1 MTLLLTLFALL
12 PQNYVNLLLAR
23 DFNGAVKYCEEMIT
37 KDKSPTWR
45 IELGDAYLY
54 GLEDFAKAADV
65 YAGILKDYKQKDGS
79 VYYRYGLTLEH
90 NEDFLNAAKQYE
102 IVATRYRKA
111 PLDSF
116 ALTGVERCFKKNYQD
131 IVATINGYN
140 ITRLELDDRLATPSA
155 YATKDE
161 KAILD
166 NIILE
171 RLLYINGL
179 KYGAREVEYFKLT
192 IPTTQRNLLL
202 EELRANLVVIKAKP
216 TEKQLRAYFNKNRQ
230 FYKLQEEIHGKEIV
244 VESESLVKFLLDSL
258 TKDEAS
264 FDTLAKLYSTAPTRN
279 AGGNMGIVYKGTK
292 PKEIEPALFAAK
304 VNVLTGPLPQENKKF
319 GIYLVTQHLPE
330 HLRAYKDCRTQLES
344 SVNAENVR
352 TLDDK
357 LLKDLRAQARIEVF
371 KDSIAVNE
379 SLLTPTRVIGQING
393 LAITWADADRRNI
406 EQPSFAK
413 VDMGKPDDVVKIF
426 NIMADDLLKL
436 NVALRNKYFLYEG
449 YYTQLKERER
459 QLMEQTLYNKIVL
472 DAVKIDST
480 AIAAFY
486 QQHKEEYKVFESVDC
501 QELVVKDRKLAENF
515 RKQVLIDPTQFDT
528 LIRINSIA
536 TSKLRYGKTGPLR
549 RGAKSKV
556 FEDIVYK
563 LKPDEFSRV
572 FAYDDTSW
580 GFVKLLK
587 YTPTTYRTFAEVKP
601 YIETTLRNEQRG
613 NLANSFLAKIRAE
626 ANIKI
631 LLPEVPPEGQPAPG
645 PEGEK
650 KEGEPTNP
658 HPVIEPKK

>member
-1 MTLLLTLFALL
+1 MTLLLAIFALL

-23 DFNGAVKYCEEMIT
+23 DFNGAVKYCEGMII

-65 YAGILKDYKQKDGS
+65 YAEILKDYKQKDGS
-79 VYYRYGLTLEH
+79 VYYRYGLALEH

-111 PLDSF
+111 PFDSF

-131 IVATINGYN
+131 IVATVNGYN
-140 ITRLELDDRLATPSA
+140 ITRLELDDHLATSSP
-155 YATKDE
+155 YAPKDE

-166 NIILE
+166 NMILE

-179 KYGAREVEYFKLT
+179 KYGARDVEYFKIT
-192 IPTTQRNLLL
+192 VPGVQRNLLL
-202 EELRANLVVIKAKP
+202 EELRANLVVAKAKP
-216 TEKQLRAYFNKNRQ
+216 TEKQMRAYFNKNRQ

-244 VESESLVKFLLDSL
+244 VESESLAKFLLDSL
-258 TKDEAS
+258 TKDTAS

-292 PKEIEPALFAAK
+292 PKDVEPALFAAK
-304 VNVLTGPLPQENKKF
+304 VNVLTGPLSMEGKKF
-319 GIYLVTQHLPE
+319 GIYLVTQYLPE
-330 HLRAYKDCRTQLES
+330 RMREYKDIRNQLEA
-344 SVNAENVR
+344 SVNGENVK
-352 TLDDK
+352 TIDDK
-357 LLKDLRAQARIEVF
+357 LLKDLKVQGHIEVF

-379 SLLTPTRVIGQING
+379 SLLTPTRVIGNVNG
-393 LAITWADADRRNI
+393 LAITWADVDRRNI

-413 VDMGKPDDVVKIF
+413 VDMGKPDEVVKVF
-426 NIMADDLLKL
+426 NTMADELLKL
-436 NVALRNKYFLYEG
+436 NVALHNKYFLYEG
-449 YYTQLKERER
+449 YYAQLKERER
-459 QLMEQTLYNKIVL
+459 QLMEQALYNKIVL
-472 DAVKIDST
+472 DAIRVDST

-501 QELVVKDRKLAENF
+501 QEMVVKDRKLAENL
-515 RKQVLIDPTQFDT
+515 RKQVLIDPARFDT
-528 LIRINSIA
+528 LVRMNSIA
-536 TSKLRYGKTGPLR
+536 ASKLRYGKTGTLR
-549 RGAKSKV
+549 RGTKSKT

-563 LKPDEFSRV
+563 LKTDELSRI

-587 YTPTTYRTFAEVKP
+587 YAPTTYRTFAEVKP
-601 YIETTLRNEQRG
+601 YIETNLRREQQG
-613 NLANSFLAKIRAE
+613 NLANDFLARIHAE
-626 ANIKI
+626 ADIKI
-631 LLPEVPPEGQPAPG
+631 LLPAAPPEGQPAPG

-658 HPVIEPKK
+658 PPAPAPKK